1 LLTSTDLLL
10 LVLTI
15 CCGGAVGV
23 LDVGMDLWTD
33 VMVFSV
39 VDLGCCYD
47 RCCCRL
53 RKRLAEAPL
62 MEFFLLLLLLM
73 MNILFFF
80 QIKL

>member
-1 LLTSTDLLL
+1 
-10 LVLTI
+10 
-15 CCGGAVGV
+15 VGV

-53 RKRLAEAPL
+53 RKRLAEVPL
-62 MEFFLLLLLLM
+62 MEFLLLLLLLM
-73 MNILFFF
+73 MNIFFLAD
-80 QIKL
+80 QTINSTSSNRSINCENN

>member
-1 LLTSTDLLL
+1 M
-10 LVLTI
+10 
-15 CCGGAVGV
+15 GG

-53 RKRLAEAPL
+53 RKRLAEASL
-62 MEFFLLLLLLM
+62 MEFFF
-73 MNILFFF
+73 IIVVVDDEHFFF
-80 QIKL
+80 FADQTINST

>member
-1 LLTSTDLLL
+1 
-10 LVLTI
+10 
-15 CCGGAVGV
+15 VGV

-53 RKRLAEAPL
+53 RERLVEVPL
-62 MEFFLLLLLLM
+62 LEFF
-73 MNILFFF
+73 FYYCC
-80 QIKL
+80 